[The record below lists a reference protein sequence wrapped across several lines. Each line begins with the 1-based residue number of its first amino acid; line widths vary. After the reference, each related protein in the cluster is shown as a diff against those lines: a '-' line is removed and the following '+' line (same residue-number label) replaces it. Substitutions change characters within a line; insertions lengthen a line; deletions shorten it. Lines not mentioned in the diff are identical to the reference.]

1 MLTKA
6 SVAERDNA
14 SLFSLIRQPVKRTT
28 SNRPARRGA
37 VLEHK
42 GNALMQFKPSA
53 KPAQAEPEPA
63 EVGDLPHWAMMSPI
77 QLFITYTDHTG
88 SPKRHHVVPWSDS
101 RTQDIELARAIKDIQ
116 RNGGRHLIMAVM
128 AMKTATCVSRWRLG

>member
-1 MLTKA
+1 VSMKA

-37 VLEHK
+37 ALEHK

-53 KPAQAEPEPA
+53 KPAQAELEPA
-63 EVGDLPHWAMMSPI
+63 EVGDLPHWAMMPPI
-77 QLFITYTDHTG
+77 QLFIRYVDRFG
-88 SPKRHHVVPWSDS
+88 CAQKHHVVAWNDT
-101 RTQDIELARAIKDIQ
+101 RQQDIELRLALKGIQ
-116 RNGGRHLIMAVM
+116 KNGGSNLMMDVVAV
-128 AMKTATCVSRWRLG
+128 KTGVCVSRWCIG